1 MKSLSIMGLSLT
13 LLAFSGIEPVLAE
26 VEEDS
31 IYHEWVQYRD
41 GKISV
46 AFDQIPVEVALN
58 AIHAKTGVQVI
69 LPSATESKSLN
80 LRLSRLPLEPAM
92 RSLITSIGFKN
103 FALMYDEKGRPNRA
117 VVLRT
122 QLNDLASLRTDSNAR
137 SQSAELAPR
146 PLTVEERGKLH
157 NELERWSELKQED
170 RGRLEDRLKSLP
182 PSDERE
188 ELFKEYGRRIL
199 GIQK

>member
-13 LLAFSGIEPVLAE
+13 LLAFSDVEPVFAE
-26 VEEDS
+26 VAEDS
-31 IYHEWVQYRD
+31 IYQEWVQYRN
-41 GKISV
+41 GEISV
-46 AFDQIPVEVALN
+46 TFDQIPVEVALN
-58 AIHAKTGVQVI
+58 AIHVKTGVQVI

-80 LRLSRLPLEPAM
+80 LRLNRLPLEPAM

-103 FALMYDEKGRPNRA
+103 FALLYDEKGRPNRA

-137 SQSAELAPR
+137 SQSAETAPP
-146 PLTVEERGKLH
+146 PLTVEEQGKLH

-182 PSDERE
+182 PSGERE
-188 ELFKEYGRRIL
+188 ELLKEYGRRIL